1 MPKSQESNIHM
12 AISAY
17 NSKKINSKKETAKV
31 FGVFETILRERLKGR
46 KPRSETRA
54 NNHILW
60 PIQEVLVKQILNAEK
75 RGFPIRL
82 EFLRQMAQL
91 LLQKQTPTSTPNI
104 GVNWAFTFVRRH
116 PQLRTR
122 FNRRTPHQRE
132 KQEDPKSSNN
142 GLIWY

>member
-54 NNHILW
+54 NNHIL
-60 PIQEVLVKQILNAEK
+60 
-75 RGFPIRL
+75 
-82 EFLRQMAQL
+82 
-91 LLQKQTPTSTPNI
+91 
-104 GVNWAFTFVRRH
+104 
-116 PQLRTR
+116 
-122 FNRRTPHQRE
+122 
-132 KQEDPKSSNN
+132 
-142 GLIWY
+142 